1 MQVTPG
7 FQQAESDIL
16 ERADTL
22 RESLTKQG
30 ALLDQLEE
38 QVGNLEQVVE
48 DFTSGLILAVRV
60 FEMEAAVFLDIEA
73 FVFDTSTGSVQAFQ
87 RSRPP

>member
-1 MQVTPG
+1 VQVTPG

-22 RESLTKQG
+22 RESLTKQA
-30 ALLDQLEE
+30 ALFHQLED

-48 DFTSGLILAVRV
+48 DLARGVVLAVRV
-60 FEMEAAVFLDIEA
+60 L
-73 FVFDTSTGSVQAFQ
+73 
-87 RSRPP
+87 